1 MKQSFSGFLFFV
13 FVSVF
18 AVHLSATP
26 SFAFRCGDGLVGVGD
41 SRAKVL
47 MECGPPTMKETTA
60 YKSKRNHPSGP
71 GTRTETVKR
80 VEKWYY
86 NCGDNDFIYVLTFE
100 GGTMIEEDTS
110 GRGKGKSNCLG
121 RQD

>member
-1 MKQSFSGFLFFV
+1 MIRVKFAGFLFV
-13 FVSVF
+13 VF
-18 AVHLSATP
+18 ATVVCIGLFATP
-26 SFAFRCGDGLVGVGD
+26 ACAFRCGDGLVGVGD
-41 SRAKVL
+41 SKAKVL
-47 MECGPPTMKETTA
+47 MECGPPTMKESSTC
-60 YKSKRNHPSGP
+60 KSKRKPNGP

-80 VEKWYY
+80 VEQWYY

-100 GGTMIEEDTS
+100 GGIMIEEDTS